1 KKIENI
7 EWCMNRAMFCEAY
20 ISRNQDG

>member
-1 KKIENI
+1 NI

>member
-1 KKIENI
+1 KIENI

>member
-1 KKIENI
+1 I

>member
-1 KKIENI
+1 ENI

>member
-1 KKIENI
+1 IENI